1 MCYYSEES
9 IRRASQVRVLG
20 DVEYLFN
27 EGRPSQ
33 EDLPLVEE
41 ETVRIEVH
49 RGDPCLP
56 PPYVGSHETS
66 CWVTRASKSPGALM
80 SVYLVGEQVP
90 LPAWWFQ
97 LTELDTEKSGHLCP
111 LNVLQDRR
119 PSEEGAAFCKAQ
131 TGDRKCDIS
140 VTPDTARVP
149 GYFSEPFRPPPPC
162 SCQG

>member
-9 IRRASQVRVLG
+9 IRRASQIRVWGGLG
-20 DVEYLFN
+20 YLLN

-41 ETVRIEVH
+41 ETVRIGVH
-49 RGDPCLP
+49 RGDPGLP
-56 PPYVGSHETS
+56 PAYVGSHETS
-66 CWVTRASKSPGALM
+66 CWVTRASKRPDALT

-97 LTELDTEKSGHLCP
+97 LTELGTEKSGHLCP

-131 TGDRKCDIS
+131 TGASKCDVS

-149 GYFSEPFRPPPPC
+149 GYFAEPFMPPPPR